1 MDSLPLSGT
10 QQTWKQNFK
19 GCGAPS
25 GAPSHNATFAV
36 ECHGDLALV
45 PGSLVSG
52 IVCVRDPGEGSQK
65 VLHG

>member
-10 QQTWKQNFK
+10 QQTWKQNLK
-19 GCGAPS
+19 GCGAS
-25 GAPSHNATFAV
+25 SHNFKFGV

-45 PGSLVSG
+45 PSSLVSD
-52 IVCVRDPGEGSQK
+52 IICIKDPGEGSQK